1 MKVLKQWSFS
11 VLFLLSFSNL
21 HAQYREVGLVTSAS
35 MGIMYGPVLDARPIY
50 KWGKSI
56 ARVSTIRAERT
67 YMNYSRYQDNNYFS
81 VSSGFFAGQEWRKSI
96 TDRLYFLHGPEIGMY
111 YSSSINYT
119 NIAPSLRYQF
129 GALYQVNERFNI
141 ALSTPMSFTTSFG
154 KSDGAWN
161 QSAFNIGLFNE
172 NNLLTLTYVFK
183 NQTTE

>member
-1 MKVLKQWSFS
+1 MNAIKLWSICL
-11 VLFLLSFSNL
+11 LFTLTINNIQ
-21 HAQYREVGLVTSAS
+21 AQYREVGLVTSAS

-67 YMNYSRYQDNNYFS
+67 YMNYSRYQDNNYLS
-81 VSSGFFAGQEWRKSI
+81 VSSGFFAGREWRKPI

-154 KSDGAWN
+154 KSDGVWN
-161 QSAFNIGLFNE
+161 QSALNIGLFNE

-183 NQTTE
+183 NRTTK

>member
-1 MKVLKQWSFS
+1 MKVLKQWSFG

-21 HAQYREVGLVTSAS
+21 QAQYREVGLVTSAS
-35 MGIMYGPVLDARPIY
+35 MGIMYGPVLDARPVY

-56 ARVSTIRAERT
+56 SRVSTIRAERT
-67 YMNYSRYQDNNYFS
+67 YMNYSRYQDNNYLS
-81 VSSGFFAGQEWRKSI
+81 VSSGFFAGREWRKPI

-161 QSAFNIGLFNE
+161 QSALNIGLFNE

-183 NQTTE
+183 NRTTE